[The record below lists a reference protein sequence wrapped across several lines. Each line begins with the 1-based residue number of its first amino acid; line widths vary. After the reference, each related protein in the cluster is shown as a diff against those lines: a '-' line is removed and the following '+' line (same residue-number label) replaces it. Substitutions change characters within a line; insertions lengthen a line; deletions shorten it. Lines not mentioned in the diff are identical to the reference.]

1 VWRVAD
7 LALARRVL
15 CPVRTGSCREVAMTR
30 FARFEICDCDEVV
43 MPIRPLRRV
52 EVEAL
57 LQLGWFEDERLE
69 LLDGS
74 LVTLEPSMNAHTI
87 ATARIAAMLGRQL
100 GPAWT
105 VLQHAYLALDEHSM
119 PEPDVVVVSVSARSS
134 PAPLVV
140 EVSDVTF
147 HNDSVVK
154 AMLYG
159 EAGIPTY
166 WLVDLVRKQVRVHE
180 RPIEG
185 RYTSIEECR
194 LEAVLTAGELPAVA
208 LPVGEVLAAL

>member
-1 VWRVAD
+1 MLWPR
-7 LALARRVL
+7 L
-15 CPVRTGSCREVAMTR
+15 MTR
-30 FARFEICDCDEVV
+30 FAKLEICDGDEVMLPV
-43 MPIRPLRRV
+43 RPLRRV

-57 LQLGWFEDERLE
+57 LELGLFEDERLE

-74 LVTLEPSMNAHTI
+74 LVTLHPPLNAHTI
-87 ATARIAAMLGRQL
+87 ATARIAAMLARQL

-119 PEPDVVVVSVSARSS
+119 PEPDIVVVSVSARTS

-140 EVSDVTF
+140 EVADVTL
-147 HNDSVVK
+147 HNDAVVK

-166 WLVDLVRKQVRVHE
+166 WLVDLARKAVRIHE
-180 RPIEG
+180 RPIAG
-185 RYTSIEECR
+185 RYTSIEECA
-194 LEAVLTAGELPAVA
+194 LEAVLTASELPAVA
-208 LPVGEVLAAL
+208 LPVAEVLAML